1 MREFLYWLRKQWT
14 QSSSVH
20 TCTPSAHLLKNTICR
35 KGKHF
40 HVLWWASH
48 AWCAPEW
55 NQTVHRLPIHL
66 HCIWY
71 HLLCLQNSCVN
82 WRAGKG
88 GQQGFRLGFEGEHTQ
103 ERKETSRAR
112 QSSCS
117 CDTGH
122 QASLCYPHGK
132 QRQSTLICGMHE
144 RTQWEPALES
154 PKTEGKEHSPAWPK

>member
-1 MREFLYWLRKQWT
+1 MQSTSFPVREFLYWLVKKT
-14 QSSSVH
+14 MNSILI
-20 TCTPSAHLLKNTICR
+20 TAHLLKDTICR

-55 NQTVHRLPIHL
+55 NQMAHRLPIHL

-71 HLLCLQNSCVN
+71 HLLRLQNSCVN

-88 GQQGFRLGFEGEHTQ
+88 GQQGFRLEFEGEHIQ

-112 QSSCS
+112 QSSCR

-122 QASLCYPHGK
+122 QASLCYHMESKSRAPWSVGC
-132 QRQSTLICGMHE
+132 RA
-144 RTQWEPALES
+144 TQWEPLLGS
-154 PKTEGKEHSPAWPK
+154 PRTA